1 MQSPAPFEQPWAPHA
16 AQKTNGT
23 AIFALV
29 ASILGYFCFA
39 GVGGALGI
47 VLGLIARSE
56 IKRSEGREGGRG
68 IANTAVGLG
77 IANLTLSIVGLGV
90 LIAMAVTD
98 AHPSSK
104 SSPVGVTPPG
114 FLAPPAAVP
123 PPPAKTAPHK
133 HEAKSS
139 RALGTEVT
147 SIGAIAV
154 ADISGDFEGEIET
167 QRHAADAA
175 GETLVLWVVVR
186 DCKPCDGVAA
196 SLTSPLLQKALGKTR
211 LVRVDRDDYQIELER
226 LGIPTKKIPG
236 FALLDGRSH
245 VRDFIHGG
253 EWGADTAVNIAPVLG
268 KFVHGGY
275 RQRHDQWQGGARE
288 DETPI

>member
-1 MQSPAPFEQPWAPHA
+1 MQSRAPFEQPWAPHA

-29 ASILGYFCFA
+29 ASLLGYFCIA
-39 GVGGALGI
+39 GVGGAIGI

-56 IKRSEGREGGRG
+56 ITKSEGRESGRG
-68 IANTAVGLG
+68 LAHTAVALG
-77 IANLTLSIVGLGV
+77 VVNLTLSIVGLGV
-90 LIAMAVTD
+90 LIAMMVTET
-98 AHPSSK
+98 HPSST
-104 SSPVGVTPPG
+104 SSPVAVTPPG
-114 FLAPPAAVP
+114 FLPPPAPVT
-123 PPPAKTAPHK
+123 PPPAKSVPHK
-133 HEAKSS
+133 REAKSS

-147 SIGAIAV
+147 TVGAIEV
-154 ADISGDFEGEIET
+154 VDISGDFEGEVET

-211 LVRVDRDDYQIELER
+211 LLRVDRDDYQIELER

-253 EWGADTAVNIAPVLG
+253 EWGADTAVNIEPVLG

-275 RQRHDQWQGGARE
+275 RQRRDQWQGGARE